1 MFMKS
6 TITFI
11 LLATLALT
19 SCKKQNPTGCFKV
32 KYVDGMCYTNVF
44 QIITPGFKHLGQPN
58 WTRQQD
64 GKVFNNVFV
73 LQNHC
78 EDLGSTY
85 NATDST
91 YTVRLLN
98 NNETINTNCITCYA
112 AYNNPPLKSLA
123 LKSTNCDE

>member
-1 MFMKS
+1 MMKYLP
-6 TITFI
+6 TLLI
-11 LLATLALT
+11 LAFA
-19 SCKKQNPTGCFKV
+19 SCKKQTQTSCFEI

-44 QIITPGFKHLGQPN
+44 QIITPAFKHLGQSN

-78 EDLGSTY
+78 EDLGSTF
-85 NATDST
+85 NAIDST
-91 YTVRLLN
+91 FAVRLLN
-98 NNETINTNCITCYA
+98 NNETINTTCFTCQA
-112 AYNNPPLKSLA
+112 AYNNPPTKSLA